1 MRTWRCAVA
10 AAVVLGGCTET
21 PLDLQLFP
29 SDDDFGPVAVGAT
42 SAPHQ
47 LTLTN
52 AGPEAARPLAV
63 ELAGNPTDFA
73 VPTDGCSGQT
83 LAAGA
88 SCQVLV
94 TFTPGAKGALQ
105 DTLTIRSGG
114 SSGTAQL
121 HGQGVDPAA
130 LHVTPSSDPHDY
142 GAVLAGGPGL
152 TAVFLVSNDGGV
164 PGPALAVS
172 VSGADAS
179 MFVLGQDRCT
189 GKSLAA
195 GGSCSFAVTF
205 QPPLAATGSRSATL
219 AVGGGLSIGLVG
231 SALDSAALA
240 WSPPSHD
247 YGSRP
252 VGLDDSSGDFDFQL
266 SNQGNLDS
274 STIAVTTT
282 GDFSVRG
289 NTCGAA
295 LVPGAS
301 CTVTVRFVP
310 SASGARSGSV
320 VATASQGAPGPNG
333 VAAPLYG
340 SGQ

>member
-1 MRTWRCAVA
+1 MAAA
-10 AAVVLGGCTET
+10 AAVLGCTET

-29 SDDDFGPVAVGAT
+29 GDDDFGPVALGAT

-52 AGPEAARPLAV
+52 AGPEASQPLVV
-63 ELAGNPTDFA
+63 ELGTSQTDFA
-73 VPTDGCSGQT
+73 LANDGCSGQSIP
-83 LAAGA
+83 AGT

-94 TFTPGAKGALQ
+94 TFAPNAKAPRQ
-105 DTLTIRSGG
+105 DTLTVRSGG
-114 SSGTAQL
+114 SSATAQL
-121 HGQGVDPAA
+121 RGTGVDPAA
-130 LHVTPSSDPHDY
+130 LHVTPPADPHDY

-152 TAVFLVSNDGGV
+152 TVVFLVSNDGGA

-179 MFVLGQDRCT
+179 MFPVGQDHCT

-195 GGSCSFAVTF
+195 GASCSFAVTF

-219 AVGGGLSIGLVG
+219 SMGGGLSIGLLG
-231 SALDSAALA
+231 SALHSAALA
-240 WSPPSHD
+240 WSPRSHD
-247 YGSRP
+247 YGSRT

-274 STIAVTTT
+274 SAIAVTTT
-282 GDFSVRG
+282 GGDFSVRG
-289 NTCGAA
+289 NTCSSPLA
-295 LVPGAS
+295 PGLS

-310 SASGARSGSV
+310 AASGPLSGSV
-320 VATASQGAPGPNG
+320 VATAAQGAPAPDG
-333 VAAPLYG
+333 VAATLGG

>member
-1 MRTWRCAVA
+1 MAA
-10 AAVVLGGCTET
+10 AAVLGCTET

-52 AGPEAARPLAV
+52 DGPEASQPLVV
-63 ELAGNPTDFA
+63 ELGTNQTDFA
-73 VPTDGCSGQT
+73 LADDGCSGQ
-83 LAAGA
+83 AVPAGG
-88 SCQVLV
+88 SCRVLV
-94 TFTPGAKGALQ
+94 TFAPTAKAPRQ
-105 DTLTIRSGG
+105 DALTIRSGN
-114 SSGTAQL
+114 SSATAQL
-121 HGQGVDPAA
+121 LGTGADPAA

-164 PGPALAVS
+164 TGPMLVVS
-172 VSGADAS
+172 LTGADGE
-179 MFVLGQDRCT
+179 MFLFNQDQCT
-189 GKSLAA
+189 GQSLAA
-195 GGSCSFAVTF
+195 GASCSFGITF
-205 QPPLAATGSRSATL
+205 KPPLSATGVHSVTL
-219 AVGGGLSIGLVG
+219 GVGGGLSIGLTG
-231 SALDSAALA
+231 TALHSAALA

-247 YGSRP
+247 YGSRA
-252 VGLDDSSGDFDFQL
+252 VGLDDATGDFDFQL

-282 GDFSVRG
+282 GSDFSVRG
-289 NTCGAA
+289 DTCGSTLA
-295 LVPGAS
+295 PGAS

-310 SASGARSGSV
+310 VASGARSGSV

-333 VAAPLYG
+333 VAARLDG